1 MKKFL
6 IILSFISI
14 QIFAQENE
22 QSFYSFKQQ
31 IAENISSM
39 ESVTPGFEF
48 DDVKK
53 KKSTGL
59 AILYSMVLPGMGEL
73 YAGSYDSGIYFTV
86 ADGVLWGTYIG
97 MNVYGNWQ
105 KDRYINYAVNNAGIN
120 TNSKDEA
127 YYATIS
133 AYMDIDEFNDEKA
146 FERDYVAM
154 YNNINTYYWKW
165 NTNDQRKEFRKMWE
179 SSEQTFNNVR
189 FIVGALLLNRVV
201 SAINAVRLVSKY
213 NNNLNQEVGWN
224 VSSGI
229 QNMPDNSY
237 AYQINFSTSF

>member
-6 IILSFISI
+6 IILSFLSI
-14 QIFAQENE
+14 QMFAQENE

-31 IAENISSM
+31 ITENISSV
-39 ESVTPGFEF
+39 ESVTSSFEF

-133 AYMDIDEFNDEKA
+133 AYMDIDEYNDEKA

-165 NTNDQRKEFRKMWE
+165 NTNDERKEFRKMWK
-179 SSEQTFNNVR
+179 SSEQTFNNFR
-189 FIVGALLLNRVV
+189 FVVGALLLNRVV